1 MTKKTQRLK
10 FTYPLIDVLLLLV
23 LEIEDELNIFL
34 LSDVVLKISLLSVV
48 EGLIY

>member
-1 MTKKTQRLK
+1 MTKQSQRLK
-10 FTYPLIDVLLLLV
+10 FTYPLFDFLLLLV

-48 EGLIY
+48 KGLIH